1 MPISTA
7 EVYNG
12 TIQGGRREASKQD
25 DLHELLR
32 EECPQGNSLQEVR
45 VYQPPPKGE
54 GEQEDLKSSIIIP
67 SIPLLEELW
76 RFNCRFR
83 DDSRHDFED
92 IFLD

>member
-12 TIQGGRREASKQD
+12 SIQGGRREAPQQD

-32 EECPQGNSLQEVR
+32 EECPQGNAMQEVR

-54 GEQEDLKSSIIIP
+54 GEQEDLRSSIIIP
-67 SIPLLEELW
+67 STPFSKNCGDSIIELEMILA
-76 RFNCRFR
+76 
-83 DDSRHDFED
+83 SDFED